1 MTPSD
6 AARIEQFITRWQNSS
21 GNERANYQMFFSEL
35 CDALGVKRPDVKGS
49 VPGDPYC
56 FDKDIT
62 IYHPSGKKTPGY
74 IDFYKA
80 DHFLIEAK
88 QGSEKS
94 GKGTA
99 KRGTNS
105 YLKAMEAAFVQAIAY
120 TRNLLKLPP
129 FLLTCDIGDHFELW
143 MGFSGDYGGYGA
155 RQDIGLTALRK
166 PEIFDLFVDIF
177 TDPQKRN
184 PEKIAAKVT
193 REVAADLAELSK
205 RLEGLHEP
213 EEVAHFLM
221 RCIFTM
227 FAEDVGLLKEHLF
240 TDALE
245 TRWLTN
251 PKSFKPEVED
261 LWQAMNEG
269 TRFGFHGRLLKFNGG
284 LFAEARAFDLTADQL
299 RVLLTAAKRE
309 WKDVEPAI
317 FGTLLERALDSKER
331 SKLGAHYT
339 PRSYVERLVRPVV
352 MEPLRE
358 QWDLVQGEVK
368 QILGDVEKEPTA
380 AQKKKAVAALEG
392 FLTELRQ
399 VRVLDP
405 ACGSGNF
412 LYVTLDLLKQLESE
426 VLRRLEDITGQAQLR
441 LDIDQVN
448 PSQFLGI
455 ELNPRAAAIADLVIW
470 IGYLQWHFRQ
480 FGNLPP
486 VEPVLRE
493 YKNIECRDAVL
504 AYDGKEEEID
514 PKTGKVRT
522 RWGGRVM
529 KHPVTGEMVPDPS
542 DQIPIY
548 RYINARPAEWLPS
561 PLAPLPEGEGNSRLP
576 SPLGRRVGD
585 EGQVYVVSN
594 PPFVGNARM
603 RDRLGDGYTE
613 TLRQIYPDVP
623 ETVDYVMYWWHKAA
637 ELVRS
642 NQIDRFGFI
651 TTNSIHQVWQ
661 RKVIDFH
668 LNPKNPLRLLF
679 AIPDHPWT
687 DEGAAVR
694 IAMTGAGLDN
704 PNIKVIAQIG
714 IVISEEEGATPED
727 SAERISI
734 FWKNVSQIF
743 ANLRSG
749 SNVSNAVKLQSND
762 LLASRGVCLH
772 GAGFLLNAKEIEE
785 WGKDY
790 LSSIVKPYRNGRDLV
805 AYSRNL
811 FVIDFFGL
819 SELQASQ
826 YVRPFQKVLE
836 EVKPERDV
844 NKRKVRKDNW
854 WLFGETMPKTRES
867 IASLSRYIATPE
879 TAKHRTFQFLDCSIL
894 PDNKLVV
901 IALEDAYFLGILS
914 SKIHVTWS
922 LAAGGR
928 LGFGNDP
935 VYVKTRCFDPFPFP
949 DPTPDRKQKIRELG
963 ERLDAHRKRVQAQ
976 HPDVT
981 ITAMYNLLENIR
993 AGEELTDKDREFN
1006 NKALV
1011 STLKQIHDELDAAVF
1026 EAYGWG
1032 DLLDPPQPPLKR
1044 GENADGSASPFGQ
1057 EGTQGGV
1064 MQNLDEMILE
1074 RLVALNAERAE
1085 EERNGLIRWL
1095 RPEYQAPGEVHIQQ
1109 VIEGIAEVQEES
1121 AIAPVE
1127 QQKFPKA
1134 FKDQLAAVRDLLR
1147 TQGGE
1152 WTVEQIAAQFKGA
1165 SRQKQI
1171 ILTCLES
1178 LEALGIIAK
1187 HEEEGSHRWYLAE
1200 LQKAS

>member
-49 VPGDPYC
+49 VTGDPYC

-99 KRGTNS
+99 KRGTNT

-227 FAEDVGLLKEHLF
+227 FAEDVGLLNEHLF
-240 TDALE
+240 TEALE
-245 TRWLTN
+245 TRWLLN
-251 PKSFKPEVED
+251 PKSFKPEVEA
-261 LWQAMNEG
+261 LWQAMNDG
-269 TRFGFHGRLLKFNGG
+269 TSFGFYGRLLKFNGG
-284 LFAEARAFDLTADQL
+284 LFAEARAFELTADQL

-368 QILGDVEKEPTA
+368 QILGDAEKEPTA

-399 VRVLDP
+399 VRILDP

-412 LYVTLDLLKQLESE
+412 LYVTLDLMKQLESE
-426 VLRRLEDITGQAQLR
+426 VLRRLEDVTGQAQLR
-441 LDIDQVN
+441 LDIAQVN

-480 FGNLPP
+480 FGDIPP

-504 AYDGKEEEID
+504 AYDGKEEDVD

-522 RWGGRVM
+522 RWGGRMM

-548 RYINARPAEWLPS
+548 RYINPRAAEWQE
-561 PLAPLPEGEGNSRLP
+561 A
-576 SPLGRRVGD
+576 D
-585 EGQVYVVSN
+585 YIVSN
-594 PPFVGNARM
+594 PPFIGN
-603 RDRLGDGYTE
+603 RDIRETLGDGYAE
-613 TLRQIYPDVP
+613 ALRKTYNDVP
-623 ETVDYVMYWWHKAA
+623 DTVDYVMYWWHKGAD
-637 ELVRS
+637 LIRLGKLKK
-642 NQIDRFGFI
+642 FGFI
-651 TTNSIHQVWQ
+651 TTNTIRQIRQ
-661 RKVIDFH
+661 RVVIDH
-668 LNPKNPLRLLF
+668 HQNQKNSIKLIF
-679 AIPDHPWT
+679 AVPDHPWT
-687 DEGAAVR
+687 NEGAAVR
-694 IAMTGAGLDN
+694 IAMTGVELNNSGTTSQFPLLGRVVNEPDA
-704 PNIKVIAQIG
+704 
-714 IVISEEEGATPED
+714 ETPED
-727 SAERISI
+727 SAEQVKIQ
-734 FWKNVSQIF
+734 WEKVGQIF
-743 ANLRSG
+743 SELRAGVNVASVVPLKAQSG
-749 SNVSNAVKLQSND
+749 LCCDGVKPY
-762 LLASRGVCLH
+762 ASGFVLESKCLSKFPDNERELIH
-772 GAGFLLNAKEIEE
+772 
-785 WGKDY
+785 
-790 LSSIVKPYRNGRDLV
+790 PYRNGRDL
-805 AYSRNL
+805 ATFSRNV
-811 FVIDFFGL
+811 FIIDCFKL
-819 SELQASQ
+819 TEEQLQNRYSTIYQ
-826 YVRPFQKVLE
+826 YLLDKVYPDRL
-836 EVKPERDV
+836 VERD
-844 NKRKVRKDNW
+844 NKIKSNW
-854 WLFGETMPKTRES
+854 WLFERNRPELRKA
-867 IASLSRYIATPE
+867 IKNINRYICTVK
-879 TAKHRTFQFLDCSIL
+879 TSKHRVFAFLESQIIPDQQIVVVATANAYIL
-894 PDNKLVV
+894 GV
-901 IALEDAYFLGILS
+901 LS
-914 SKIHVTWS
+914 SRIHVNWA
-922 LAAGGR
+922 LAAGGTLEDR
-928 LGFGNDP
+928 PRYNNS
-935 VYVKTRCFDPFPFP
+935 VCFDPFPFP

-981 ITAMYNLLENIR
+981 ITAMYNLLEKIR

-1006 NKALV
+1006 NKALI
-1011 STLKQIHDELDAAVF
+1011 STLKQIHDELDSAVF
-1026 EAYGWG
+1026 EAYGWS
-1032 DLLDPPQPPLKR
+1032 DLLAPPQPSLKK
-1044 GENADGSASPFGQ
+1044 GENADGSASPLAQ
-1057 EGTQGGV
+1057 EGTEVGA

-1085 EERNGLIRWL
+1085 EERNGFIRWL

-1109 VIEGIAEVQEES
+1109 VIEGIAEVEEET

-1187 HEEEGSHRWYLAE
+1187 HQEEGSDRWYLAE